1 MFAGRQAGLSAHM
14 GISGVALEKKT
25 KAAGEKNNYR
35 GYMSLL
41 NK

>member
-1 MFAGRQAGLSAHM
+1 MFAERQDSVGTW
-14 GISGVALEKKT
+14 GILELALEKKT